1 MTTLTVTD
9 NGSLTIVHNMC
20 IDTANSSLKRQLCR
34 LQDIYGPE
42 MMSVQFVLRAG

>member
-9 NGSLTIVHNMC
+9 NGSLTIEHNIW
-20 IDTANSSLKRQLCR
+20 IDTAKSSLKRQFCR